1 MERSAY
7 KVRFLL
13 HELEKEMELTKLSSL
28 ERDVLYVIN
37 SIAEQK
43 PVIASQD
50 ILKHELT
57 QGASRPTVYRALK
70 NLLEN
75 KYIIKASVADRGFF
89 HLAQQD

>member
-37 SIAEQK
+37 SIAEKKQ
-43 PVIASQD
+43 VIASQD

-57 QGASRPTVYRALK
+57 QGVSRPTVYRALK
-70 NLLEN
+70 CLLEN
-75 KYIIKASVADRGFF
+75 KYIVKASFSDRGFF
-89 HLAQQD
+89 YLSP

>member
-13 HELEKEMELTKLSSL
+13 HEQDREMELTKLSSL
-28 ERDVLYVIN
+28 ERDVLYVID

-43 PVIASQD
+43 PVIVSQD
-50 ILKHELT
+50 ILKHEPT
-57 QGASRPTVYRALK
+57 RGASRPKVYRALK

-75 KYIIKASVADRGFF
+75 NYIIKAPFASRGFF